1 MNCQGAEALLTKE
14 TDKGVSG
21 VSLPNLYHLVLVG
34 LLFKVSAKVWMPQ
47 WIAVTGCF

>member
-14 TDKGVSG
+14 TEKGVPG
-21 VSLPNLYHLVLVG
+21 VNLPNLCHLVLVG